1 MNPSDAKDPF
11 FDLLNDDVISPRLAD
26 LIFRASL
33 VRDVPARTY
42 LQQVADDPGGMWGLK
57 EGALAVEF
65 APGRR
70 DPQLSYLLLP
80 PLWLGEGSIIAN
92 IPRLIG
98 VSTTRRSFLLHL
110 PAQRFFD
117 IASEEPLLW
126 RWAAR
131 VSRENFERAMRM
143 TDALMVRNSDA
154 RIAAVLIQLGGS
166 LREHT
171 NAPRVLDV
179 TQTQLAAIANVS
191 RSILNPVL
199 KTLESQGVV
208 ELGNRTIT
216 IVDPVALGRA
226 FTGPI

>member
-1 MNPSDAKDPF
+1 MNPSDAKTPF
-11 FDLLNDDVISPRLAD
+11 FELLNDDVVSPRLSD
-26 LIFRASL
+26 LIFRACL
-33 VRDVPARTY
+33 VRDVPAHTY

-98 VSTTRRSFLLHL
+98 VSTTRRSVLLHL
-110 PAQRFFD
+110 PAQRFLD

-126 RWAAR
+126 RWAAS

-143 TDALMVRNSDA
+143 TDALMVRNSEA
-154 RIAAVLIQLGGS
+154 RIVAVLVQLGGR
-166 LREHT
+166 LGKHA
-171 NAPRVLDV
+171 NAPRALDV
-179 TQTQLAAIANVS
+179 SQAQLAAIANVS
-191 RSILNPVL
+191 RSVLNPVL
-199 KTLESQGVV
+199 KALASQGVV
-208 ELGNRTIT
+208 ALGNRTIT

-226 FTGPI
+226 FTKPT